1 MGGGGAS
8 SSSRP
13 VLHAGQ
19 EQVWRYHGTD
29 TAPMARG
36 QETPLTRL
44 LEQSAMDESEKQRG
58 LQTQGIIE
66 MAGRTGMGVGEIASL
81 QRGAGRVAMEQALV
95 GIAEMRRLTA
105 FQAMNMVAGLPISPS
120 MKTKTRKGSPWKKV
134 ALGAAGAAITVGTA
148 GAAAPVVAVAAAGGA
163 AGAYPE
169 SM

>member
-13 VLHAGQ
+13 VLHEGQ

-44 LEQSAMDESEKQRG
+44 LEQSAMDEAEKQRG

-81 QRGAGRVAMEQALV
+81 QRGAGRVAMEQALG

-105 FQAMNMVAGLPISPS
+105 FQAMNTAAGLPISPS
-120 MKTKTRKGSPWKKV
+120 MKTRTRSEGATWQKV
-134 ALGAAGAAITVGTA
+134 AAGTVAAGVTVATA

-163 AGAYPE
+163 AGAYAG
-169 SM
+169 